1 MRTAGVPNGPLRSV
15 TANRLL
21 RRSKPPQETRFD
33 SRRPSV
39 NLRRMVGGWRSIA
52 PRALWTAREWRR
64 WTAAPRPFVGA
75 PLGIAKAA
83 GLAHDLGKYDPRIQ
97 AYLRGQ
103 GVSVDHSTAGATVL
117 SDPANSAQDQAEA
130 ARDCLATEAVV
141 YCILGHQAR
150 LPDRSRSPA
159 SRISGFA
166 RDHLDPAWHEDLSL
180 DFEGVCAELFAHV
193 TPASMAF
200 DLTA

>member
-1 MRTAGVPNGPLRSV
+1 MLLAHSGLLANGVDGQPLLDHSSRVS
-15 TANRLL
+15 RL
-21 RRSKPPQETRFD
+21 
-33 SRRPSV
+33 
-39 NLRRMVGGWRSIA
+39 A
-52 PRALWTAREWRR
+52 AAL
-64 WTAAPRPFVGA
+64 GA

-117 SDPANSAQDQAEA
+117 SDPAKSAQDQAEA

-200 DLTA
+200 DLSVAARMVFSCLVEADFLDT